1 MHEPGIPLSP
11 QQPDTQAPGDSQPLT
26 TIAPLWHT
34 TLVIVLLLGISLLSA
49 WGAHVDAHRAAPMSA
64 RFGHLTSYAVTFV
77 YEWILLAVIVW
88 GIRLLGVPLRRLL
101 GVRRSGASEF
111 WMDIAIGLGFWF
123 GSLIVLGTAGA
134 LLRVARLHPEDVRG
148 IVSKLAPAS
157 PLELLAWLL
166 LSITAGICEE
176 LIFRG
181 YLQQQFSAITRN
193 TGVGIAIAALIFGAA
208 HLYEGVSGALLIAL
222 FGALFGL
229 LAHYRR
235 SLRAGMFA
243 HAWHD
248 ALSGFVLYF
257 TAHVLHRLPH

>member
-1 MHEPGIPLSP
+1 MDEPIIPPNP
-11 QQPDTQAPGDSQPLT
+11 QKVDAHASESSALHS
-26 TIAPLWHT
+26 IAPLWHT
-34 TLVIVLLLGISLLSA
+34 TLVLVLLLGISLVSVL
-49 WGAHVDAHRAAPMSA
+49 GAREAMHRAASPVAA
-64 RFGHLTSYAVTFV
+64 RFGHLPSYAVTLV
-77 YEWILLAVIVW
+77 YEWILLAIVLW
-88 GIRLLGVPLRRLL
+88 GTRLRGVPLRRLL
-101 GVRRSGASEF
+101 GVRRPGVREF

-123 GSLIVLGTAGA
+123 GSLFVLGTAGA

-157 PLELLAWLL
+157 APELLAWVL
-166 LSITAGICEE
+166 LSVTAGICEE

-181 YLQQQFSAITRN
+181 YLQQQFSGLARN
-193 TGVGIAIAALIFGAA
+193 TGMGIAIAAVIFGAA

-222 FGALFGL
+222 FGVLFGL

-248 ALSGFVLYF
+248 SISGFALYF
-257 TAHVLHRLPH
+257 AAHGLHRLPH